1 MSPSVH
7 QRSSGST
14 FAAVA
19 VRLPLVLLLSL
30 PGCAFQRPVIPGSPD
45 HFAEECT
52 PPPAQPALAAPAPS
66 PQIPGST
73 HLETFSPRFHRIAA
87 ALGLI
92 PLLERAAILEQERAA
107 KKEGAEVAL
116 IRVRQQILSRTVL
129 AMLEATSLVAV
140 VRCNQVR
147 AEHLANSL
155 AEMHATRT
163 QVATVVSVLIETAT
177 MIATGGLIIAGHEV
191 AEGIAALAG
200 GTVAAGLAGLSLYPS
215 GPQHEFL
222 HPSNLLKEVWE
233 NPEQPRYFPGP
244 VWRFLREP
252 IDGAQSLREQLVASW
267 RDMSRIKGEDEEQR
281 QRRFTLLFGTG
292 GVYTIEDLRAREA
305 MLEMLAAAIDLMD
318 EELELLVREML
329 VREDLSQ

>member
-1 MSPSVH
+1 M
-7 QRSSGST
+7 
-14 FAAVA
+14 
-19 VRLPLVLLLSL
+19 
-30 PGCAFQRPVIPGSPD
+30 
-45 HFAEECT
+45 
-52 PPPAQPALAAPAPS
+52 AAPAPS
-66 PQIPGST
+66 VAIPESQ
-73 HLETFSPRFHRIAA
+73 HLKTFSPRFRRIAA

-92 PLLERAAILEQERAA
+92 PLLEQAVVLEQERAV

-116 IRVRQQILSRTVL
+116 IRIRQQILTRTVL

-147 AEHLANSL
+147 TEHLANSL
-155 AEMHATRT
+155 AEMQATRT

-200 GTVAAGLAGLSLYPS
+200 GTVAAGLAGLSLYPA
-215 GPQHEFL
+215 GPQHEFH

-252 IDGAQSLREQLVASW
+252 TDSGQSLREELVASW
-267 RDMSRIKGEDEEQR
+267 KDLSLAKGQDEEQR
-281 QRRFTLLFGTG
+281 RRRFSLLFSAG
-292 GVYTIEDLRAREA
+292 GIYTIEDLRARGA

-329 VREDLSQ
+329 VREDLSR